1 LKKQELQEILIEKLK
16 VLIKYLLDTN
26 ICIFFFKGRYDIDK
40 KLEEVGIENC
50 YISVI
55 TLAELKFGSENSAN
69 PEKHRLI
76 VDEFESKIQTLPLV
90 NVLEDYAKE
99 KARLRKQ
106 GTPIDEFDL
115 LIGCTAK
122 SNNLI
127 VVTNNTK
134 HFQRID
140 GITLEDWSKK

>member
-1 LKKQELQEILIEKLK
+1 MN
-16 VLIKYLLDTN
+16 KYLLDTN
-26 ICIFFFKGRYDIDK
+26 ICIFFFKGRYGIDK
-40 KLEEVGIENC
+40 KIREVGINNC

-69 PEKHRLI
+69 PAKHRLI
-76 VDEFESKIQTLPLV
+76 VEEFESKVQILPLL
-90 NVLEDYAKE
+90 NVLDDYAKE

-106 GTPIDEFDL
+106 GKPIDEFDL
-115 LIGCTAK
+115 LIGCTAR

-134 HFQRID
+134 HFKKIN
-140 GITLEDWSKK
+140 GISIEDWTKE

>member
-1 LKKQELQEILIEKLK
+1 M
-16 VLIKYLLDTN
+16 IKYLLDTN
-26 ICIFFFKGRYDIDK
+26 ICIFFFKGRYGIDE
-40 KLEEVGIENC
+40 KLKEIGIESC
-50 YISVI
+50 CISVI

-76 VDEFESKIQTLPLV
+76 VDEFESQIQILPLI

-99 KARLRKQ
+99 KAVLRKQ

-134 HFQRID
+134 HFKRID
-140 GITLEDWSKK
+140 GISIEDWTKK

>member
-1 LKKQELQEILIEKLK
+1 LK

>member
-1 LKKQELQEILIEKLK
+1 MKESGHPGISAEKWK

-26 ICIFFFKGRYDIDK
+26 ICIFFFKGRYGIDE
-40 KLEEVGIENC
+40 KLKEVGIENC
-50 YISVI
+50 CISVI

-69 PEKHRLI
+69 REKHRLI
-76 VDEFESKIQTLPLV
+76 VDEFESQIQVLPLI
-90 NVLEDYAKE
+90 NVLEDYAKQ
-99 KARLRKQ
+99 KTILRKQ

-134 HFQRID
+134 HFKRID
-140 GITLEDWSKK
+140 GISIEDWTKK

>member
-1 LKKQELQEILIEKLK
+1 MKKQELQEILIEKLK